1 MNFGEVTMSTITIEL
16 DPRLYQDFVA
26 RCEQVGLENDTA
38 LRRLVEKF
46 VAGEYLLDEMEL
58 APGIT
63 VGEYLQL
70 SDEDEATLWDEW
82 YAQAHEAV
90 EHITG
95 EVSPDAI
102 PAG

>member
-1 MNFGEVTMSTITIEL
+1 MSTITIEL
-16 DPRLYQDFVA
+16 DPQLYRDFVA
-26 RCEQVGLENDTA
+26 RCKQVGLESDAA
-38 LRRLVEKF
+38 LRRLVAKF
-46 VAGEYLLDEMEL
+46 AAGEYLLDEMEL

-70 SDEDEATLWDEW
+70 SDEDEAALWDEW
-82 YAQAHEAV
+82 YAQARQAV
-90 EHITG
+90 GHVTG

>member
-1 MNFGEVTMSTITIEL
+1 MSTVTIEL
-16 DPRLYQDFVA
+16 DPQLYQNFVA
-26 RCEQVGLENDTA
+26 RCEQVGLESDAA

-46 VAGEYLLDEMEL
+46 AAGEYLLDEMEL

-70 SDEDEATLWDEW
+70 SDEEEAALWDEW
-82 YAQAHEAV
+82 YAQAHQTV
-90 EHITG
+90 RHITG
-95 EVSPDAI
+95 EASPDAI

>member
-1 MNFGEVTMSTITIEL
+1 MMSTITIEL
-16 DPRLYQDFVA
+16 DPQLYQDFVA

-46 VAGEYLLDEMEL
+46 AAGEYLLDEMEL

-70 SDEDEATLWDEW
+70 SDEEEAALWDEW
-82 YAQAHEAV
+82 YAQAHQAV
-90 EHITG
+90 RHIAG

>member
-1 MNFGEVTMSTITIEL
+1 MSTITIEL
-16 DPRLYQDFVA
+16 DPQLYQDFVA

-38 LRRLVEKF
+38 IRRLVEKF
-46 VAGEYLLDEMEL
+46 AAGEHLLDEMEL

-63 VGEYLQL
+63 VGEYLHL
-70 SDEDEATLWDEW
+70 SDGEEATLWDEW
-82 YAQAHEAV
+82 YAQARQAV
-90 EHITG
+90 GHITG

>member
-1 MNFGEVTMSTITIEL
+1 MTCGGITMRAITIEL
-16 DPRLYQDFVA
+16 DPQLYQDFVA
-26 RCEQVGLENDTA
+26 RCEQVGLESDTA

-46 VAGEYLLDEMEL
+46 AAGKYLLDEMEL

-70 SDEDEATLWDEW
+70 SDEDEAALWNEW
-82 YAQAHEAV
+82 YAQAHRAV
-90 EHITG
+90 SHTTG